1 MSVYKRGFDETE
13 GLYFLIK
20 DEDFFD
26 IYNEI
31 WEKVSNI
38 IKKQLNS
45 ELVHHKEY
53 LKANKK
59 NQHKTKI
66 LVYLCMSNIDS
77 FSLQKR

>member
-26 IYNEI
+26 ICNEI

-77 FSLQKR
+77 FSL

>member
-53 LKANKK
+53 QKLIKK
-59 NQHKTKI
+59 INTK
-66 LVYLCMSNIDS
+66 
-77 FSLQKR
+77 QKF